1 MKHENLIWNPR
12 TQEWFCTK
20 CGRTSDHPSEHDAHV
35 ELDQYECQV
44 PSVDAPR
51 AAPGTETTRL
61 IRKPYKM
68 TLKTER
74 SGIRFVVANTDDRKP
89 LIRLELFN
97 DTVAGLSS
105 ISVGLELLSGTTL
118 EVARTLADV
127 MNERIVGVIVTP
139 K

>member
-1 MKHENLIWNPR
+1 
-12 TQEWFCTK
+12 
-20 CGRTSDHPSEHDAHV
+20 
-35 ELDQYECQV
+35 
-44 PSVDAPR
+44 
-51 AAPGTETTRL
+51 
-61 IRKPYKM
+61 M
-68 TLKTER
+68 TLKTAR
-74 SGIRFVVANTDDRKP
+74 SGIRFVVANTDDGKP

-118 EVARTLADV
+118 EVARTLAEV